1 MPAARAPRIRPA
13 VAVQTLF
20 ILFGVVIAAYF
31 PFLSMFLDSKGLT
44 AGQIGGVIAGMA
56 VARVILSPMWG
67 HLADTTIG
75 RRRALQIGAVGGA
88 AAALA
93 LFAAESDP
101 AIWATAIA
109 LAGVSATIAPN
120 VDAIALGFLGDRMG
134 DYGRM
139 RGWESL
145 SYATAC
151 LLFGIVLQQVGVR
164 WDMPILAGAALVV
177 FFWTIVA
184 IEPDRPLHR
193 IRHGRLGAVGAVFRA
208 APRFWIFLVALLLV
222 WTGFNAAWNF
232 IGLRIERAGGG
243 PFLLGAGAALG
254 GLVEVPV
261 MRLSSRLS
269 NRLGLRPVFVTGCL
283 VYAFGFLLWGLVED
297 PTLLSVLTVFEG
309 AGFALL
315 FTTMVVVIGR
325 MLPSTL
331 YSTGQSLAATMG
343 FGIAP
348 IIGAGIGGLVFDR
361 YGPAT
366 LYVGASL
373 LTLCGAAVAWL
384 ALSTPAL
391 SRPAASHRGLDV
403 RWPETLTR
411 ALNEEVE
418 VVSAFILIQTEVGRA
433 SNVTREIGGVTGIVS
448 VDPVT
453 GPYDVIA
460 RGEASDLD
468 ELAKAIVMPIQSV
481 EGVTRTLTCPVLS
494 L

>member
-1 MPAARAPRIRPA
+1 MSARVARIRPA

-31 PFLSMFLDSKGLT
+31 PFLSLFLDSKGLT
-44 AGQIGGVIAGMA
+44 AGEIGGVIAAMA
-56 VARVILSPMWG
+56 VARVVLSPMWG

-75 RRRALQIGAVGGA
+75 RRHALQIGAVGGA
-88 AAALA
+88 VGALA
-93 LFAAESDP
+93 LFAAESNT
-101 AIWATAIA
+101 AIVATAVV

-120 VDAIALGFLGDRMG
+120 VDAIALAYLGDRMT

-145 SYATAC
+145 SYATTC
-151 LLFGIVLQQVGVR
+151 LMCGVVLERVGAR
-164 WDMPILAGAALVV
+164 WVMPIVAMAALAV
-177 FFWTIVA
+177 FAWTIVA
-184 IEPDRPLHR
+184 IEPDRPEHR

-208 APRFWIFLVALLLV
+208 APRFWVFLLALLLV

-243 PFLLGAGAALG
+243 PLLLGVGTALG

-269 NRLGLRPVFVTGCL
+269 NRLGLRRVFVAGCL

-297 PTLLSVLTVFEG
+297 PTLLSILTVFEG

-348 IIGAGIGGLVFDR
+348 IVGAGAGGLVFDR
-361 YGPAT
+361 FGPAT
-366 LYVGASL
+366 LYVGASI
-373 LTLCGAAVAWL
+373 LTLGGAAVAWL
-384 ALSTPAL
+384 ALSSPAL
-391 SRPAASHRGLDV
+391 SEPTPGVGSV
-403 RWPETLTR
+403 R
-411 ALNEEVE
+411 
-418 VVSAFILIQTEVGRA
+418 
-433 SNVTREIGGVTGIVS
+433 
-448 VDPVT
+448 
-453 GPYDVIA
+453 
-460 RGEASDLD
+460 
-468 ELAKAIVMPIQSV
+468 
-481 EGVTRTLTCPVLS
+481 
-494 L
+494 

>member
-1 MPAARAPRIRPA
+1 MGSLVGCRLGHPGGHGDQRGRRGLLRASRVRGHRRPRPAPPPRGERPHGARHEPRPLTSAASHAPNRRTVRPPGRPCYGCSMPAARAPRIRPA

-391 SRPAASHRGLDV
+391 SRPAHDA
-403 RWPETLTR
+403 E
-411 ALNEEVE
+411 
-418 VVSAFILIQTEVGRA
+418 
-433 SNVTREIGGVTGIVS
+433 
-448 VDPVT
+448 
-453 GPYDVIA
+453 
-460 RGEASDLD
+460 
-468 ELAKAIVMPIQSV
+468 
-481 EGVTRTLTCPVLS
+481 PVL
-494 L
+494 

>member
-1 MPAARAPRIRPA
+1 
-13 VAVQTLF
+13 
-20 ILFGVVIAAYF
+20 
-31 PFLSMFLDSKGLT
+31 
-44 AGQIGGVIAGMA
+44 MA

-261 MRLSSRLS
+261 MRLSSRMS

-361 YGPAT
+361 HGPAT

-391 SRPAASHRGLDV
+391 SRPAHDA
-403 RWPETLTR
+403 E
-411 ALNEEVE
+411 
-418 VVSAFILIQTEVGRA
+418 
-433 SNVTREIGGVTGIVS
+433 
-448 VDPVT
+448 
-453 GPYDVIA
+453 
-460 RGEASDLD
+460 
-468 ELAKAIVMPIQSV
+468 
-481 EGVTRTLTCPVLS
+481 PVL
-494 L
+494 

>member
-1 MPAARAPRIRPA
+1 M
-13 VAVQTLF
+13 
-20 ILFGVVIAAYF
+20 
-31 PFLSMFLDSKGLT
+31 
-44 AGQIGGVIAGMA
+44 
-56 VARVILSPMWG
+56 
-67 HLADTTIG
+67 
-75 RRRALQIGAVGGA
+75 
-88 AAALA
+88 
-93 LFAAESDP
+93 
-101 AIWATAIA
+101 
-109 LAGVSATIAPN
+109 
-120 VDAIALGFLGDRMG
+120 
-134 DYGRM
+134 
-139 RGWESL
+139 
-145 SYATAC
+145 
-151 LLFGIVLQQVGVR
+151 
-164 WDMPILAGAALVV
+164 
-177 FFWTIVA
+177 A

-391 SRPAASHRGLDV
+391 SRPAHDA
-403 RWPETLTR
+403 E
-411 ALNEEVE
+411 
-418 VVSAFILIQTEVGRA
+418 
-433 SNVTREIGGVTGIVS
+433 
-448 VDPVT
+448 
-453 GPYDVIA
+453 
-460 RGEASDLD
+460 
-468 ELAKAIVMPIQSV
+468 
-481 EGVTRTLTCPVLS
+481 PVL
-494 L
+494 

>member
-31 PFLSMFLDSKGLT
+31 PFLSLFLDSKGLT

-88 AAALA
+88 AGALA

-120 VDAIALGFLGDRMG
+120 VDAIALEFLGDRMS

-151 LLFGIVLQQVGVR
+151 LLIGIVLQQAGAR
-164 WDMPILAGAALVV
+164 WAMPIVALAALAV
-177 FFWTIVA
+177 FGWTIVA

-269 NRLGLRPVFVTGCL
+269 NRLGLRPVFVAGCL

-348 IIGAGIGGLVFDR
+348 IIGAGLGGLVFDR
-361 YGPAT
+361 YGPET

-391 SRPAASHRGLDV
+391 SRPAHDA
-403 RWPETLTR
+403 E
-411 ALNEEVE
+411 
-418 VVSAFILIQTEVGRA
+418 
-433 SNVTREIGGVTGIVS
+433 
-448 VDPVT
+448 
-453 GPYDVIA
+453 
-460 RGEASDLD
+460 
-468 ELAKAIVMPIQSV
+468 
-481 EGVTRTLTCPVLS
+481 PVL
-494 L
+494 